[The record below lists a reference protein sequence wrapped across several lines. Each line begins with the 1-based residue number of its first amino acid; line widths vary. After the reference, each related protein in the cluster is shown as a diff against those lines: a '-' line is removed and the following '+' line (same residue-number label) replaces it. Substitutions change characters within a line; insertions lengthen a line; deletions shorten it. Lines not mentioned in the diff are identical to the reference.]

1 MPESANDSRRE
12 SFRLAIEQARVEGL
26 SFDDMAGMIT
36 AAAESERSGSP
47 VHSAERNDV
56 IYERG
61 QLPEGLIDLPSAA
74 RKYGEAYGV
83 SADAMRKWVNR
94 GRVSKAGLLKAPAP
108 GGGYLVVR
116 ESELLEYMQ
125 RPRNKGGRPKH
136 PLN

>member
-1 MPESANDSRRE
+1 MPESGHDSRRE
-12 SFRLAIEQARVEGL
+12 AFRLAIERSRADGL
-26 SFDDMAGMIT
+26 SFDDMAEIIT

-47 VHSAERNDV
+47 VHSADPKDV

-94 GRVSKAGLLKAPAP
+94 GRVTKAGLLKAPAP
-108 GGGYLVVR
+108 GGGYLVIL
-116 ESELLEYMQ
+116 ESDLLEYMQ
-125 RPRNKGGRPKH
+125 RPRNKGGRPKT
-136 PLN
+136 PPN